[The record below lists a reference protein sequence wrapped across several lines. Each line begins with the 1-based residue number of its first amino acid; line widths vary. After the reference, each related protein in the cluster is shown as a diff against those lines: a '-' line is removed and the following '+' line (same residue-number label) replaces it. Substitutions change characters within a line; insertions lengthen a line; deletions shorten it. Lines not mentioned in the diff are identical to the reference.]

1 MRAIRCSFCEKE
13 GSAGRALISGL
24 LTTSTAFICE
34 ECVRICV
41 EVLDLRPLYRATFA
55 GIAPVDYGL

>member
-1 MRAIRCSFCEKE
+1 MRAIRCSFCAEK
-13 GSAGRALISGL
+13 AADDRRLISGL

-41 EVLDLRPLYRATFA
+41 EVLDLRPSRRATFA
-55 GIAPVDYGL
+55 GVV